1 MSHQCKDGRQRLGA
15 GTGFGSTKPSK
26 APARRAFRHGGCTTA
41 KHADR
46 MPDKASVYPQH
57 GPFLNPL
64 AFSNIE
70 RYRLTHRWSGKT
82 PRSFLL
88 RSSPGTSLTMQPISK
103 PAQSM
108 YTKSLWSGT
117 RARSTR

>member
-1 MSHQCKDGRQRLGA
+1 MPHRCKDALHKPGTQ
-15 GTGFGSTKPSK
+15 TGFGSTKPSK
-26 APARRAFRHGGCTTA
+26 MPVRRACRHGGCSTG
-41 KHADR
+41 KHAPC
-46 MPDKASVYPQH
+46 MPERDSVYPQH

-70 RYRLTHRWSGKT
+70 RYSLTHGRSGKI

-88 RSSPGTSLTMQPISK
+88 RSSLGTSLIMQPISK

-108 YTKSLWSGT
+108 YMKPLRSST

>member
-1 MSHQCKDGRQRLGA
+1 MSHRCKDALHELGTQ
-15 GTGFGSTKPSK
+15 TGLGSTKPSK
-26 APARRAFRHGGCTTA
+26 MPAWRACRHRGCTTG
-41 KHADR
+41 KHASG
-46 MPDKASVYPQH
+46 MPDRESVYPQH

-70 RYRLTHRWSGKT
+70 RYSLTHGRSGKT

-88 RSSPGTSLTMQPISK
+88 RSSLGTSLTMQPISK

-108 YTKSLWSGT
+108 YMKPLRSGT